1 MSSQHIR
8 PLLSA
13 YLDNEVTPAERRQV
27 EEHLVHCADCAAAL
41 ADYRRIGSTVRS
53 LSRPAPPPTLH
64 RDVWTA
70 IETRR
75 GQPAWGPLVAGWLRF
90 SAVGTVALAAIIV
103 AWIIL
108 GPKAAGRVDMAS
120 PADGQGNVPLNARV
134 HLQFNPPVEEAT
146 IKSVYIRASSYQMDA
161 NDAYV
166 H

>member
-13 YLDNEVTPAERRQV
+13 YLDNEATPAERRQV

-70 IETRR
+70 IEARR
-75 GQPAWGPLVAGWLRF
+75 GAPSWGPLLSGALRF
-90 SAVGTVALAAIIV
+90 GAVGAVALAAIIV
-103 AWIIL
+103 ALIVL
-108 GPKAAGRVDMAS
+108 RPQQPDRVHMAS
-120 PADGQGNVPLNARV
+120 PADGQNNVALNARV
-134 HLQFNPPVEEAT
+134 HLQFEPPVTEDA
-146 IKSVYIRASSYQMDA
+146 KS
-161 NDAYV
+161 